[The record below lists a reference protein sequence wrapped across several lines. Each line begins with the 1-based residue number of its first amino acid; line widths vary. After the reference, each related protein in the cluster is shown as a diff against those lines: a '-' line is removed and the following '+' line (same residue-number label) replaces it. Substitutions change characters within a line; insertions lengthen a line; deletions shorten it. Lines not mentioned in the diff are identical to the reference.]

1 MFNLTAA
8 ARVNS
13 LEKHFAV
20 ISNVMKQQL
29 KTEQF
34 DDFGLPVMD
43 LQRLIGRIININ
55 PEDQKLNESNIGLL
69 NLSDENEGNSQKLK
83 L

>member
-1 MFNLTAA
+1 
-8 ARVNS
+8 
-13 LEKHFAV
+13 
-20 ISNVMKQQL
+20 MKEQL

>member
-1 MFNLTAA
+1 
-8 ARVNS
+8 
-13 LEKHFAV
+13 
-20 ISNVMKQQL
+20 MKQQL

-55 PEDQKLNESNIGLL
+55 PEDQKLNETNIGLL

>member
-1 MFNLTAA
+1 M
-8 ARVNS
+8 R
-13 LEKHFAV
+13 E
-20 ISNVMKQQL
+20 QL